1 MPTRYERI
9 GVIKNEDL
17 SDALDSVA
25 PLVEAGTP
33 AATLVRDLAIRGAR
47 ALREEEDRRRESLE
61 RLVEWSTG
69 VSDPPWDPE
78 VLAHIDEL
86 TAE

>member
-25 PLVEAGTP
+25 PLVEVGIP

-47 ALREEEDRRRESLE
+47 ALREEEGRRRESIEL
-61 RLVEWSTG
+61 LVEWSTG
-69 VSDPPWDPE
+69 GKDPPWDPD
-78 VLAHIDEL
+78 VLAQIDDL